1 MPFKHLQWQQVS
13 LVLTGQYRLRDISFS
28 LNEKG
33 TTAIMGHNGA
43 GKTLLLQLCAG
54 LFTPSSGS
62 ILWNHQP
69 SLAPRPPQLT
79 LVPQTPVLLK
89 GSVADNILKPLRYH
103 QHKRQHRREHA
114 DKRCQQAL
122 AWAGIEHLQQRAA
135 QSLSTGER
143 QLVAL
148 ARAWALQPSIL
159 LLDEPCANLDP
170 HRQQQLDQLIEQLS
184 QHCKIIIST
193 HSTRQA
199 QDLAAD
205 ILLLQQGKL
214 VAHLENQAFFESAAF
229 QQFC

>member
-13 LVLTGQYRLRDISFS
+13 LVLAGQYRLRDISFS
-28 LNEKG
+28 LNKTG
-33 TTAIMGHNGA
+33 ITAIMGHNGA

-54 LFTPSSGS
+54 LFTPSSGA
-62 ILWNHQP
+62 IIWNHQP
-69 SLAPRPPQLT
+69 GLSPRPPQLT

-89 GSVADNILKPLRYH
+89 GSVADNMLKPLRYH
-103 QHKRQHRREHA
+103 QHKRQHRSEHA

-135 QSLSTGER
+135 QHLSTGER
-143 QLVAL
+143 QLAAL

-170 HRQQQLDQLIEQLS
+170 SHQQQLEQLMLQLS
-184 QHCKIIIST
+184 QHCKIILST
-193 HSTRQA
+193 HSPRQA

-205 ILLLQQGKL
+205 ILLLQQGKR
-214 VAHLENQAFFESAAF
+214 VAHMENQAFFESAAF